1 MLHVLATIEVAEGK
15 RTAFLA
21 EFHKLVPLV
30 RAEDGCIEYGAAID
44 VPTAIPVQTP
54 VRDDV
59 VMVVEK
65 WTTLDALER
74 PPRRPAHGRVPSAGG
89 RSGPKGC
96 PANPSAGMTVM
107 PGLPGSSGRRVWA
120 GSLTRTAFAT
130 DSRCGT

>member
-30 RAEDGCIEYGAAID
+30 RAEEGCIEYGAAVD
-44 VPTAIPVQTP
+44 VPTAIPVQSP

-65 WTTLDALER
+65 WTTLDALIAHLAAPHMAEYR
-74 PPRRPAHGRVPSAGG
+74 QRVAGLVRKVSLQILQPA
-89 RSGPKGC
+89 
-96 PANPSAGMTVM
+96 
-107 PGLPGSSGRRVWA
+107 
-120 GSLTRTAFAT
+120 
-130 DSRCGT
+130 

>member
-30 RAEDGCIEYGAAID
+30 RAEDGCVEYGAAID

-65 WTTLDALER
+65 WTTLDALNAHLAAPHMAEYR
-74 PPRRPAHGRVPSAGG
+74 QRVAGLVQKVALQILQPA
-89 RSGPKGC
+89 
-96 PANPSAGMTVM
+96 
-107 PGLPGSSGRRVWA
+107 
-120 GSLTRTAFAT
+120 
-130 DSRCGT
+130 

>member
-30 RAEDGCIEYGAAID
+30 RAEEGCVEYGAAID
-44 VPTAIPVQTP
+44 VPTAIPVQSP

-65 WTTLDALER
+65 WTTLDALNAHLAAPHMAEYR
-74 PPRRPAHGRVPSAGG
+74 QRVAGLVRKVGLQILQPA
-89 RSGPKGC
+89 
-96 PANPSAGMTVM
+96 
-107 PGLPGSSGRRVWA
+107 
-120 GSLTRTAFAT
+120 
-130 DSRCGT
+130 